1 MNTKN
6 NVTHLKREM
15 LIRLIQAFK
24 SENFEREAEKIPFT
38 MRPKNSEVSYRC
50 CIHKERAVLR
60 FREIAALGFSVE
72 NDDEVKYLS
81 EYAKQSL
88 ERTSLDDE
96 VLTVIDTACKGCVP
110 SRVFVTDLCQGCV
123 ARPCRENCS
132 FGAITIKDGKSV
144 IDPAKCKN
152 CMKCVAACPY
162 NAIVKMVVPCEE
174 VCPVKAIQKNENG
187 FAEIDFEK
195 CINCGACLAIC
206 PFGAI
211 AEKSRIIDILKEI
224 KKGKK
229 VVAIL
234 APSVIGQLPATIGQ
248 ISQGLVQ
255 AGFSDVYEAA
265 IGADETIQTEAK
277 EFGERVKSEDDF
289 MTTSCCA
296 AYREFVKKHAPE
308 LKEFISHT
316 ETPMHYTA
324 KKVKEKSPE
333 NITVFIGPCVAKR
346 KEALGDEFVDFVMS
360 FEEMGALFVAMEIEP
375 AACEEFSLKDD
386 SSKHARNF
394 GVSGGV
400 TASVEFACEDKTS
413 IKSVCIN
420 GLDKKTARD
429 LKNWGKNKKCP
440 DGNFVEVMV
449 CNGGCVGGS
458 SVLNDKKITSKRI
471 VEYSDKAQ
479 KL

>member
-15 LIRLIQAFK
+15 LIRLIQSFL
-24 SENFEREAEKIPFT
+24 SESFEDEAEKIPFK
-38 MRPKNSEVSYRC
+38 MRPKHSEVSYRC

-60 FREIAALGFSVE
+60 LREIAALGFSVE
-72 NDDEVKYLS
+72 NDNEIEYLG
-81 EYAKQSL
+81 EYAKKSL
-88 ERTSLDDE
+88 ERTFLDDE

-110 SRVFVTDLCQGCV
+110 SRVFITDLCQGCV
-123 ARPCRENCS
+123 ARPCRENCH
-132 FGAITIKDGKSV
+132 FGAINVKDGKSV
-144 IDPAKCKN
+144 IDSSKCKN
-152 CMKCVAACPY
+152 CMKCVTACPY

-174 VCPVKAIQKNENG
+174 VCPVNAIHKNENG

-195 CINCGACLAIC
+195 CINCGACLATC

-211 AEKSRIIDILKEI
+211 AEKSQIIDILKSI
-224 KKGKK
+224 KNGKK
-229 VVAIL
+229 VVAML

-248 ISQGLVQ
+248 ISQGLVK

-265 IGADETIQTEAK
+265 IGADETIRTEAE
-277 EFGERVKSEDDF
+277 EFGERVKAENDF

-296 AYREFVKKHAPE
+296 AYREFVKKHSPE
-308 LKEFISHT
+308 LKKFISHT

-324 KKVKEKSPE
+324 KKVKEE
-333 NITVFIGPCVAKR
+333 NPDCITVFVGPCVAKR

-360 FEEMGALFVAMEIEP
+360 FEEMGAMFVAMEIEP
-375 AACEEFSLKDD
+375 PACEEFPLKDN
-386 SSKHARNF
+386 SSKQARNF

-400 TASVEFACEDKTS
+400 AASVEFAVEDKAS
-413 IKSVCIN
+413 VKPVCIN
-420 GLDKKTARD
+420 GLDKKTSRD
-429 LKNWGKNKKCP
+429 LKNWAKNKKCP
-440 DGNFVEVMV
+440 DGNFIEIMV

-458 SVLNDKKITSKRI
+458 SVLNDKKITAKRI
-471 VEYSDKAQ
+471 VEYSDKAE